1 MVTLV
6 GGLVGEEDCHGCR
19 RFVVSVVRVLS
30 YVGCVVV
37 WGGKVVGSG
46 GGHHD
51 SVDFSAVVAVLRDVW
66 GWGLDDL

>member
-1 MVTLV
+1 MVALV

-37 WGGKVVGSG
+37 WGGKVAGSG
-46 GGHHD
+46 GGA
-51 SVDFSAVVAVLRDVW
+51 S
-66 GWGLDDL
+66 